1 MAWAVFS
8 IGVLSV
14 AVVILIRNLW
24 GFLWTSSV
32 IGASYYGYDK
42 IPLNVVG
49 AVVAGI
55 AGYLALSSVQFAWT
69 QLTLTRKARGVG
81 VDAESIEAF
90 TRIPAKVVAIGHLL
104 ITLILGYLATKT
116 AVSPKW
122 DEIEQ
127 WIRNLY

>member
-1 MAWAVFS
+1 
-8 IGVLSV
+8 
-14 AVVILIRNLW
+14 
-24 GFLWTSSV
+24 
-32 IGASYYGYDK
+32 
-42 IPLNVVG
+42 
-49 AVVAGI
+49 
-55 AGYLALSSVQFAWT
+55 
-69 QLTLTRKARGVG
+69 LTRKARGVG